1 MMSTCLW
8 QLENAM
14 AQHHDLLRSTEA
26 DEPTPKRQRRVHDVL
41 SSTEVDEPT
50 PKTTAP
56 GHVSHTV
63 SPAN

>member
-14 AQHHDLLRSTEA
+14 SQDRDPLPSTEVE
-26 DEPTPKRQRRVHDVL
+26 EPTPKRLKRSHDVPP
-41 SSTEVDEPT
+41 STEVDEPT

-56 GHVSHTV
+56 GNVSHTV